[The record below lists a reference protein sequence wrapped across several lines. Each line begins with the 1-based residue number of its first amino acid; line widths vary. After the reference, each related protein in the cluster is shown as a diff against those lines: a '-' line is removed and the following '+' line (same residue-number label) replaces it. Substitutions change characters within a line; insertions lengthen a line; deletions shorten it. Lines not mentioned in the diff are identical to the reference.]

1 MCQADRT
8 EGNVINVVICN
19 VGRASFD
26 NAADIIDDLLA
37 VQQGLY
43 CIQEV
48 ASWPGNFELECNH
61 KGWVAVHKADTPSAI
76 LVPMDWATSDGP
88 SRCAGIRQ

>member
-8 EGNVINVVICN
+8 EGNVINVVRCN

-48 ASWPGNFELECNH
+48 ASWPGNFELECFNS
-61 KGWVAVHKADTPSAI
+61 K
-76 LVPMDWATSDGP
+76 LQLDGFL
-88 SRCAGIRQ
+88 SKKY